1 MKKNSTISILCF
13 GMFVLFLSSCVSM
26 KKYNELKS
34 KEDQCEKDN
43 TNLKSQNMTLQTTV
57 DEQTA
62 AINDLKKRKEA
73 LENDTNVIGTSLRK
87 ENELYAQLNST
98 YNELLTAHDKL
109 ISGRNAEN
117 RKLIGQLQS
126 TQEDLQ
132 IKEDKLNKLQID
144 LAKKEADLN
153 NLNAELKE
161 REQKLADLQNILAKK
176 DSTVNA
182 LRNTVADALLGFK
195 DKGMTVTMKNGKVY
209 VSLEEQLLFA
219 TASTV
224 VDQKGVEALKQ
235 LAKVLDKNP
244 DINVL
249 IEGHTDNVP
258 FNGSGELKDNWD
270 LSVMRATSVVRI
282 LTSNSK
288 INPARLTAAGRSEYA
303 PVDTENTVQARKK
316 NRRIEI
322 ILTPKLDELFKVL
335 ETN

>member
-13 GMFVLFLSSCVSM
+13 GMFVLFMSSCVSM
-26 KKYNELKS
+26 KKYNDLQA

-43 TNLKSQNMTLQTTV
+43 SNLKSQNMTLQTTV

-62 AINDLKKRKEA
+62 AIDDLKKRKAA

-87 ENELYAQLNST
+87 ENELYGQLNST
-98 YNELLTAHDKL
+98 YNELLAAHDKL
-109 ISGRNAEN
+109 ISGKNAEN
-117 RKLIGQLQS
+117 KKLIGQLQS

-144 LAKKEADLN
+144 LAKKESDLN

-161 REQKLADLQNILAKK
+161 IEQKLRELQNILAKK

-235 LAKVLDKNP
+235 LAKVLDKNQ

-258 FNGSGELKDNWD
+258 FNGGAEMKDNWD

-288 INPARLTAAGRSEYA
+288 INPMRLTAAGRSEYA
-303 PVDTENTVQARKK
+303 PVDTENTPKARQK

>member
-1 MKKNSTISILCF
+1 MV
-13 GMFVLFLSSCVSM
+13 VLFMSSCVSM
-26 KKYNELKS
+26 KKYNDLQA
-34 KEDQCEKDN
+34 KEKQCEEN
-43 TNLKSQNMTLQTTV
+43 RAALSSENMQLQTN
-57 DEQTA
+57 
-62 AINDLKKRKEA
+62 INELNATIEDLTKRKAA

-87 ENELYAQLNST
+87 ENELYGQLNAT
-98 YNELLTAHDKL
+98 YNELLAAHEKL
-109 ISGRNAEN
+109 ISGKNAEN
-117 RKLIGQLQS
+117 KKLIGQLQS

-161 REQKLADLQNILAKK
+161 REQKLAELQNILARK
-176 DSTVNA
+176 DSAVMA
-182 LRNTVADALLGFK
+182 LRNTLQDALLGFK
-195 DKGMTVTMKNGKVY
+195 DKGMTVSIKNGKVY

-244 DINVL
+244 DINIL

-258 FNGSGELKDNWD
+258 FNGGAEMKDNWD

-288 INPARLTAAGRSEYA
+288 INPKRLTAAGRSEYA
-303 PVDTENTVQARKK
+303 PVDVANTPQARQK